1 MTNGYN
7 KSYWQG
13 YRDAKFF
20 SMLYAVENIDAI
32 KKSIEFDTKS
42 ERYRA
47 GFNKAL
53 KALERELKILLDKD
67 ASYRS

>member
-1 MTNGYN
+1 MANGYN

-13 YRDAKFF
+13 YRDAKLF
-20 SMLYAVENIDAI
+20 SMLYAVENIEAI
-32 KKSIEFDTKS
+32 KKNIQFDTKS

-47 GFNKAL
+47 GFDKAL
-53 KALERELKILLDKD
+53 KAFERELKTLLDKD